1 MQDVYYNYYRLAM
14 DKLYE
19 NEKVARVEMLNV
31 LNLLSAFNAE
41 NPNTMINQF
50 FFQGKSNEL
59 VSIFS
64 KGLPQE
70 KMQAVEI
77 LTKLDLSNS
86 AKYKE
91 GIK

>member
-1 MQDVYYNYYRLAM
+1 
-14 DKLYE
+14 
-19 NEKVARVEMLNV
+19 MLNV
-31 LNLLSAFNAE
+31 LNLLSAFNTE

-59 VSIFS
+59 VNIFS